1 MKNQPLFSIILV
13 AAITAII
20 VVVVLKLMDQSNPVV
35 TAGGVSGGVTGAL
48 ISVFSRKNK

>member
-13 AAITAII
+13 AALTAVI
-20 VVVVLKLMDQSNPVV
+20 VVVVLKLMDHSNAVV

-48 ISVFSRKNK
+48 VGVFSRKKK